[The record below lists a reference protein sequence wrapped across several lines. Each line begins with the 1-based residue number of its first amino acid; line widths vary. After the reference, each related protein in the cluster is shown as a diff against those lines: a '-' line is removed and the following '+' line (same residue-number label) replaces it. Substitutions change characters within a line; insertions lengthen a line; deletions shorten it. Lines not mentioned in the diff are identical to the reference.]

1 MVKPLQ
7 TINEVLLF
15 LKDVDIPKEHR
26 NNSEAYK
33 IWNAA
38 RYLIPNSPDRNYMI
52 GTHQEYIIRS
62 WKRKKWFSDLMMQN
76 PGLRDLYALSESE
89 FLKPDSENQRSIVY
103 N

>member
-33 IWNAA
+33 IWNVA

-62 WKRKKWFSDLMMQN
+62 WKRKKWFSDMMMQN

-89 FLKPDSENQRSIVY
+89 FLKSDSENQRYIV
-103 N
+103 